1 MWASHC
7 PPCKS
12 ALQPTYKSTQAVVE
26 STAQLK
32 TCGPPRAHLF
42 HSLAV
47 SCQHPRRRCPG
58 AHSGLCGWPW
68 ASFPSK
74 RTQDPHTCLSG
85 LPAMKRV
92 ISSPQIWEWPS
103 GSRSAAGPGS
113 ASSERTR
120 PKTPLNSV
128 QQVKAALRLL
138 HGEQQGL
145 GLALT
150 PAPCKFMVS
159 QGHQHH
165 QQWIAPTFKGASSWP
180 PKVCEK
186 DKAGWVHFSV

>member
-12 ALQPTYKSTQAVVE
+12 ALQSTYKSIKSTKAVVE

-32 TCGPPRAHLF
+32 TCGPPCGHLF
-42 HSLAV
+42 HSLAL

-58 AHSGLCGWPW
+58 AQSGLCGWPW

-74 RTQDPHTCLSG
+74 RTRDPHTCLSG

-92 ISSPQIWEWPS
+92 ISSPQIWEWAG

-113 ASSERTR
+113 ASSERTQ
-120 PKTPLNSV
+120 PKALLNSI
-128 QQVKAALRLL
+128 QQVQAALRLL
-138 HGEQQGL
+138 LGEQQGP

-150 PAPCKFMVS
+150 PAPCKSTVS
-159 QGHQHH
+159 QGHQHC
-165 QQWIAPTFKGASSWP
+165 QQEIAPAFKGASSWP
-180 PKVCEK
+180 PKVCQK
-186 DKAGWVHFSV
+186 